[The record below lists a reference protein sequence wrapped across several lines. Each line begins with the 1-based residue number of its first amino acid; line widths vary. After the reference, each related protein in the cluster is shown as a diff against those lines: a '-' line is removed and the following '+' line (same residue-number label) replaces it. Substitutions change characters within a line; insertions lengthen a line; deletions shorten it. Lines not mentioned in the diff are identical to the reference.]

1 MQTDLNRVFKRV
13 SSPAVCLTGSVLSCA
28 PPLLPMVSMLA
39 AYETIYL
46 INSLLYWA
54 HNTLQNKTIPWARS
68 IKLEKFWALQ
78 IKDV

>member
-13 SSPAVCLTGSVLSCA
+13 SSPAVCLTGSCA
-28 PPLLPMVSMLA
+28 PLLLPMVSMLA

-54 HNTLQNKTIPWARS
+54 HNTLHNKTIPWATS
-68 IKLEKFWALQ
+68 IKFEKFWALQ